1 MPQLSQAD
9 RARRWRTL
17 PNALSLLRL
26 LLIPPLFAAIL
37 LGDPGIALGCFALAV
52 ASDLLDG
59 HLARRLGQASSLGG
73 LIDHAVDAGFV
84 SLGLAAL
91 AARGVVPALLPP
103 LIAVAF
109 LQYAL
114 DSRLLTAR
122 GLRGSALGRWNG
134 IAYYAL
140 LATPL
145 VRDALGLGWPAAPLV
160 HAIAWALV
168 ASTLLSILDRLRLLL
183 RARAALRVGSDARG

>member
-1 MPQLSQAD
+1 MSPDPPAA

-26 LLIPPLFAAIL
+26 LMILPLCAAIQ
-37 LGDPGIALGCFALAV
+37 LGDARAALFCFGLAV

-59 HLARRLGQASSLGG
+59 YLARRLEQTTSLGG

-91 AARGVVPALLPP
+91 AATGVVPALLPP
-103 LIAVAF
+103 LIAIAF

-114 DSRLLTAR
+114 DSRWLSAR

-140 LATPL
+140 LAAPL
-145 VRDALGLGWPAAPLV
+145 VRDALDLGWPTAVLV
-160 HAIAWALV
+160 KSLGWALV
-168 ASTLLSILDRLRLLL
+168 ASTAVSMLDRMRLLY
-183 RARAALRVGSDARG
+183 RSRSRD

>member
-1 MPQLSQAD
+1 MSPAPPAA

-26 LLIPPLFAAIL
+26 LLIPPLCAAIQ
-37 LGDPGIALGCFALAV
+37 LGAARAALFCFGLAV

-59 HLARRLGQASSLGG
+59 HLARRLAQASSLGG
-73 LIDHAVDAGFV
+73 LIDHAVDAIFV
-84 SLGLAAL
+84 CFGLAAL
-91 AARGVVPALLPP
+91 AATAAIPSLLPP
-103 LIAVAF
+103 LIAIAF

-114 DSRLLTAR
+114 DSRHVSWR

-145 VRDALGLGWPAAPLV
+145 VRDALGLGWPGSALV
-160 HAIAWALV
+160 HALGWALV
-168 ASTLLSILDRLRLLL
+168 ASTALSMLDRLRLLW
-183 RARAALRVGSDARG
+183 RSRHGN